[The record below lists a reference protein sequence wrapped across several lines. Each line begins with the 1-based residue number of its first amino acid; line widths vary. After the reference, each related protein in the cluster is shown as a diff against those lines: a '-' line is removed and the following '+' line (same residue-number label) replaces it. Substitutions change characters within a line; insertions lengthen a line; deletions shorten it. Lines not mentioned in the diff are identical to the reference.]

1 MNTLVLVLGDVA
13 GLAAVAALWAWSAAR
28 RERARAE
35 TAEGDVRELTARLAK
50 AGADLARLEERA
62 RNLDDASTKVAETF
76 KAVSA
81 EAVAQSAE
89 ALLKRAEEAFQSR
102 DRLAQERLSKQL
114 APVAETLQRF
124 EQQVQN
130 LEKVRAEDTGGLKAQ
145 IEALMNAS
153 AMTQTETRRLADA
166 LKRGSGV
173 RGRWGEQTLRNV
185 LETAGMAGRY
195 DFEEQ
200 VSVSGED
207 GRLRPDVVVK
217 LPGGGVFVIDSK
229 VSLNAF
235 LDAQE
240 ATDDLTRE
248 AALASHAESVKRHVT
263 DLSRKAYWDQF
274 ERSPDFVAMFLP
286 GDAFLCA
293 ALDRA
298 PDLMTDALG
307 RRVVIVTPTTLFALC
322 KAVAYGWRAE
332 QQAEN
337 AARVAELGKVLYAR
351 LSAMGGHVAAM
362 GRALGTATDKY
373 NAFVGSLESQ
383 VLTQARRFEDLQ
395 VDHAGKEIPE
405 LPPLES
411 GVRPLIKLA
420 VNEEGV
426 G

>member
-1 MNTLVLVLGDVA
+1 MNALALAFAALA
-13 GLAAVAALWAWSAAR
+13 LLAAFAAVWAWTTAR
-28 RERARAE
+28 RERARAVA
-35 TAEGDVRELTARLAK
+35 AEDAVREMTGKLAEAGAEIARLQ
-50 AGADLARLEERA
+50 ERT
-62 RNLDDASTKVAETF
+62 RHLDETSTRVAETF
-76 KAVSA
+76 KAMSA

-89 ALLKRAEEAFQSR
+89 QLLKRAEEAFQSR

-114 APVAETLQRF
+114 QPVAETLQRF
-124 EQQVQN
+124 EQQVQ
-130 LEKVRAEDTGGLKAQ
+130 LIEKARAEDTGGLKAQ

-153 AMTQTETRRLADA
+153 AMTQAEARRLADA

-173 RGRWGEQTLRNV
+173 RGRWGEQTLKNV

-200 VSVSGED
+200 VTVEGED
-207 GRLRPDVVVK
+207 GRLRPDVVVR
-217 LPGGGVFVIDSK
+217 LPGGGAFVIDSK

-240 ATDDLTRE
+240 ATDEGLRE
-248 AALASHAESVKRHVT
+248 TALAAHAESVKRHVA

-274 ERSPDFVAMFLP
+274 ERSPDFVAMFMP

-293 ALDRA
+293 ALERT
-298 PDLMTDALG
+298 PELLNDALA

-337 AARVAELGKVLYAR
+337 AAKVAELGKVLYAR
-351 LSAMGGHVAAM
+351 LSAMGGHIAAV
-362 GRALGTATDKY
+362 GKALGNATDKY

-395 VDHAGKEIPE
+395 VDHAGKEIPDLTPVE
-405 LPPLES
+405 T

-420 VNEEGV
+420 VNEDAGR
-426 G
+426 